1 MLTKKCI
8 RCISRDSSLFYSS
21 GFGLSVSR
29 RITTLSPGCFML
41 DLVMLMLSLQYPEL
55 DGVPVLQHV
64 QSITVDSVKIE
75 SLLTHGQAGY
85 TYWPVVSNFPS
96 FKQGAPSSAEQ
107 CQENL
112 QKLAPRRVRRRPFEG
127 VDLAQPL
134 LPLRMG
140 DPPLENLQ
148 SLKNLHLTL

>member
-21 GFGLSVSR
+21 GFGLSVS
-29 RITTLSPGCFML
+29 G
-41 DLVMLMLSLQYPEL
+41 
-55 DGVPVLQHV
+55 
-64 QSITVDSVKIE
+64 
-75 SLLTHGQAGY
+75 
-85 TYWPVVSNFPS
+85 
-96 FKQGAPSSAEQ
+96 Q

-127 VDLAQPL
+127 VDLARPL

-140 DPPLENLQ
+140 ELN
-148 SLKNLHLTL
+148 